1 MPKIYILTGSNIG
14 DSLALLQ
21 QAKLKINQL
30 IGLVVEVS
38 SIYKTAPWGNTN
50 QQDFLNQVLLVETNF
65 LPEQVIKMALDIEQN
80 MGRIRTEKW
89 APRIIDIDILFYGD
103 EIINQPSLIVPHPLL
118 HERRFTLAPLAEI
131 APFYIH
137 PSLQKS
143 IELLLNECPDN
154 SLVEKM

>member
-80 MGRIRTEKW
+80 MGRIRTKKW

>member
-50 QQDFLNQVLLVETNF
+50 QQDFLNQVLLVETSL
-65 LPEQVIKMALDIEQN
+65 LPEQVLKMALDIEQN
-80 MGRIRTEKW
+80 MGRIRTKKW

>member
-14 DSLALLQ
+14 DSLALLK
-21 QAKLKINQL
+21 QAKLKINKL
-30 IGLVVEVS
+30 IGLVVQAS

-50 QQDFLNQVLLVETNF
+50 QQDFLNQVLLVDTNL
-65 LPEQVIKMALDIEQN
+65 LPEQVLKTALEIEQS
-80 MGRIRTEKW
+80 MGRMRTEKW

-103 EIINQPSLIVPHPLL
+103 EIINQSNLIIPHSLL

-131 APFYIH
+131 APLYMH
-137 PSLQKS
+137 PSIHKS
-143 IELLLNECPDN
+143 IELLLSECTDN